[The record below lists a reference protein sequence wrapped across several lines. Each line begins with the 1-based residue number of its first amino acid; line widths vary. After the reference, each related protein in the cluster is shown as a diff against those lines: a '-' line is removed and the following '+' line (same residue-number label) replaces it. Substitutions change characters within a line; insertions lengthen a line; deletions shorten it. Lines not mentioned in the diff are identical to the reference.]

1 MKNILIYFCLHLHV
15 LIFHSHYI
23 YCEKVSKSK
32 GHEIS
37 SGRKHEI
44 KQPKKIQN
52 STLKNKD
59 LEIKRFNV
67 QNMFEKGFSMNNI
80 IIEEKIPN
88 NKKMTHIT
96 SNQTS
101 LKNQYLDSKNNHNI
115 NKQLKQKSNVRLQ
128 FGEYFPLETKINL
141 TSENSLSASY
151 HPYREKVS
159 DNVLNQNRKLHQK
172 RSNVTAK
179 NTKTNKD
186 SKSNNETI
194 KTSIEPNDKT
204 FEDTRLNSFKSK
216 ISNREPIQQILE
228 PISKD
233 SKTRGDEKKYPI
245 KNISESLKNEIIH
258 ENNNEKDLLITFPI
272 HSNDKDISNNTHNTK
287 PILSGNVQN
296 EIVIPNYNKPPNDI
310 ITEEIKAEDQKIP
323 IIQAENPNSFF
334 TNNFTQNENIT
345 KQEISLKPSVTD
357 ILNEHG
363 ETTIDSKIEYIDKR
377 TGMTIYHLI
386 DSKIKLKDIN
396 ESKGIVDSVHAQH
409 ISEDSNEKEK
419 GEPTETIK
427 NLQNLHEIQPS
438 IAENENEI
446 LNKYFNWYKKN
457 VNEDTQYND
466 ILYVLHDPTQNE
478 ALMNHNIDINTIVDQ
493 NGNPIPDAK
502 SKREIL
508 VNFLLYYKSFVN
520 PNGQDHFNN
529 IGHPHAK
536 KRHDISKKTYAIS
549 DINKN
554 FKEDVNQN
562 IQKPINYSDLDSA
575 ETHSNEKYDK
585 FVQIFQNQENT
596 ETLNSLNNNDF
607 NENHDIFPPQYFSNT
622 YPGATE
628 DKIDFYPN
636 TTESNMTKSKYPD
649 NKSYMPGV
657 HSNIYRFSNTDDKI
671 YDSGIP
677 YVFDRNNLE
686 SNVMF
691 REEGA
696 DSHSNIGSEYKNP
709 NVSYT
714 NYFNIL
720 SGLDSNTTKNTN
732 KAIKKFDIAHQKTH
746 LGTPNMSESEYFTY
760 GNPNIGVIKEQGEN
774 NDAGIVGNIES
785 GNTLNRNP
793 YYNSL
798 YHDINSNTTKDSEST
813 NLSNN
818 AIFPVQNPS
827 TDSRNFLQQKMNAV
841 HRKSK

>member
-1 MKNILIYFCLHLHV
+1 
-15 LIFHSHYI
+15 
-23 YCEKVSKSK
+23 
-32 GHEIS
+32 
-37 SGRKHEI
+37 
-44 KQPKKIQN
+44 
-52 STLKNKD
+52 
-59 LEIKRFNV
+59 
-67 QNMFEKGFSMNNI
+67 
-80 IIEEKIPN
+80 
-88 NKKMTHIT
+88 
-96 SNQTS
+96 
-101 LKNQYLDSKNNHNI
+101 
-115 NKQLKQKSNVRLQ
+115 
-128 FGEYFPLETKINL
+128 
-141 TSENSLSASY
+141 
-151 HPYREKVS
+151 
-159 DNVLNQNRKLHQK
+159 
-172 RSNVTAK
+172 
-179 NTKTNKD
+179 
-186 SKSNNETI
+186 
-194 KTSIEPNDKT
+194 
-204 FEDTRLNSFKSK
+204 
-216 ISNREPIQQILE
+216 
-228 PISKD
+228 
-233 SKTRGDEKKYPI
+233 
-245 KNISESLKNEIIH
+245 
-258 ENNNEKDLLITFPI
+258 
-272 HSNDKDISNNTHNTK
+272 
-287 PILSGNVQN
+287 
-296 EIVIPNYNKPPNDI
+296 
-310 ITEEIKAEDQKIP
+310 
-323 IIQAENPNSFF
+323 
-334 TNNFTQNENIT
+334 
-345 KQEISLKPSVTD
+345 
-357 ILNEHG
+357 
-363 ETTIDSKIEYIDKR
+363 
-377 TGMTIYHLI
+377 
-386 DSKIKLKDIN
+386 
-396 ESKGIVDSVHAQH
+396 
-409 ISEDSNEKEK
+409 
-419 GEPTETIK
+419 K

-438 IAENENEI
+438 IAENKNDI

-520 PNGQDHFNN
+520 PNGQDR
-529 IGHPHAK
+529 HPHAK

-671 YDSGIP
+671 DDSGIP

-686 SNVMF
+686 VNVMF

-696 DSHSNIGSEYKNP
+696 DSHSNIGAEYKNP

-720 SGLDSNTTKNTN
+720 SGLDSNTTKNTKN
-732 KAIKKFDIAHQKTH
+732 TDKAIKNFNIAHQKTH
-746 LGTPNMSESEYFTY
+746 LCTLHMSESEYFTY
-760 GNPNIGVIKEQGEN
+760 GNLNYGVIKEQGEN
-774 NDAGIVGNIES
+774 NDARILGNIES
-785 GNTLNRNP
+785 GNILNKNS

-798 YHDINSNTTKDSEST
+798 YDDINSNTTKDNEST
-813 NLSNN
+813 NLSNS

-827 TDSRNFLQQKMNAV
+827 TDSRNFLQQKMNLNTFKGNGRYDENNISKATDYMPRDSESNNVQRKTNIFLIFLKQIHIKEKITNNNTCYLSIRLLNSMLYEWLKKGNIRPAHEAV
-841 HRKSK
+841 FCNIQDRSELWGAEGMHQHSNNSINFENEYAEIRVNTIIKTHVNIRNNRPYIFILNKIKIENHTFKKYDPCLVDELGIDLKFCDNLSCDQMEWYCRCLHSADNDQKSKPRSDLKTEKCWNRVYICVIKQPKYGVKRVRTNNIGPFIEAAGTEDKDKRNGDYKLNFRC

>member
-1 MKNILIYFCLHLHV
+1 MEENIFKLANTDKN
-15 LIFHSHYI
+15 S
-23 YCEKVSKSK
+23 
-32 GHEIS
+32 
-37 SGRKHEI
+37 
-44 KQPKKIQN
+44 
-52 STLKNKD
+52 
-59 LEIKRFNV
+59 NV
-67 QNMFEKGFSMNNI
+67 Q
-80 IIEEKIPN
+80 
-88 NKKMTHIT
+88 
-96 SNQTS
+96 
-101 LKNQYLDSKNNHNI
+101 
-115 NKQLKQKSNVRLQ
+115 LQ
-128 FGEYFPLETKINL
+128 FGGYFPLETKINL
-141 TSENSLSASY
+141 PSENSLSACYCS
-151 HPYREKVS
+151 YREKVS
-159 DNVLNQNRKLHQK
+159 DNALNQHPKLHQK
-172 RSNVTAK
+172 RSTVTAK
-179 NTKTNKD
+179 NSKSNKD

-194 KTSIEPNDKT
+194 KTSIDPNDKT
-204 FEDTRLNSFKSK
+204 FEDTRLNSYKPK

-228 PISKD
+228 TKSED
-233 SKTRGDEKKYPI
+233 SKTLGDEKK
-245 KNISESLKNEIIH
+245 
-258 ENNNEKDLLITFPI
+258 D
-272 HSNDKDISNNTHNTK
+272 
-287 PILSGNVQN
+287 
-296 EIVIPNYNKPPNDI
+296 
-310 ITEEIKAEDQKIP
+310 
-323 IIQAENPNSFF
+323 
-334 TNNFTQNENIT
+334 
-345 KQEISLKPSVTD
+345 
-357 ILNEHG
+357 
-363 ETTIDSKIEYIDKR
+363 
-377 TGMTIYHLI
+377 
-386 DSKIKLKDIN
+386 KIKLKDIN

-419 GEPTETIK
+419 ENK
-427 NLQNLHEIQPS
+427 ND
-438 IAENENEI
+438 I

-529 IGHPHAK
+529 IGHTHAK
-536 KRHDISKKTYAIS
+536 KRHDIIKKTYAIS

-585 FVQIFQNQENT
+585 FVQIFQNQENHK
-596 ETLNSLNNNDF
+596 TLNSLNNNNFGINRDYF
-607 NENHDIFPPQYFSNT
+607 PSLNIIPSSQKYTENENHDIFPPQYFSNT

-671 YDSGIP
+671 DDSGIP

-686 SNVMF
+686 VNVMF

-696 DSHSNIGSEYKNP
+696 DSHSNIGAEYKNP

-720 SGLDSNTTKNTN
+720 SGLDSNTTKNTKN
-732 KAIKKFDIAHQKTH
+732 MHYGENTDKAIKNFNIAHQKTH
-746 LGTPNMSESEYFTY
+746 LCTLHMSESEYFTY
-760 GNPNIGVIKEQGEN
+760 GNLNYGVIKEQGEN
-774 NDAGIVGNIES
+774 NDARILGNIES
-785 GNTLNRNP
+785 GNILNKNS

-798 YHDINSNTTKDSEST
+798 YDDINSNTTKDNEST
-813 NLSNN
+813 NLSNS

-827 TDSRNFLQQKMNAV
+827 TDSRNFLQQKMKSGIRKANEFNNA
-841 HRKSK
+841 KNQELNMEQIKPKA

>member
-15 LIFHSHYI
+15 LIFHFQYI

-44 KQPKKIQN
+44 NQTNKIQN

-59 LEIKRFNV
+59 LEIKKFNV
-67 QNMFEKGFSMNNI
+67 QNMSEKGFSMNNI

-96 SNQTS
+96 SNQPS
-101 LKNQYLDSKNNHNI
+101 LKNKYSDSRNNQNIDKKLKLYDELNISSKYYDPLKFKSINFKPNKNIFKLANTDKN
-115 NKQLKQKSNVRLQ
+115 SNFRLQ

-141 TSENSLSASY
+141 PSENSLSACYCS
-151 HPYREKVS
+151 YREK
-159 DNVLNQNRKLHQK
+159 L
-172 RSNVTAK
+172 
-179 NTKTNKD
+179 
-186 SKSNNETI
+186 
-194 KTSIEPNDKT
+194 
-204 FEDTRLNSFKSK
+204 
-216 ISNREPIQQILE
+216 
-228 PISKD
+228 
-233 SKTRGDEKKYPI
+233 
-245 KNISESLKNEIIH
+245 
-258 ENNNEKDLLITFPI
+258 
-272 HSNDKDISNNTHNTK
+272 
-287 PILSGNVQN
+287 ILSGNVQN

-323 IIQAENPNSFF
+323 IIQVENPNSFV

-419 GEPTETIK
+419 E
-427 NLQNLHEIQPS
+427 LQNVNEIQPS

-562 IQKPINYSDLDSA
+562 VQKPINYSDLDSA

-720 SGLDSNTTKNTN
+720 SGLDSNTTKNTKN
-732 KAIKKFDIAHQKTH
+732 TDKAIKKFDIAHQKTH

-760 GNPNIGVIKEQGEN
+760 GNPNIGVIKEQGKN

>member
-1 MKNILIYFCLHLHV
+1 MEENIFKLANTDKN
-15 LIFHSHYI
+15 S
-23 YCEKVSKSK
+23 
-32 GHEIS
+32 
-37 SGRKHEI
+37 
-44 KQPKKIQN
+44 
-52 STLKNKD
+52 
-59 LEIKRFNV
+59 NV
-67 QNMFEKGFSMNNI
+67 Q
-80 IIEEKIPN
+80 
-88 NKKMTHIT
+88 
-96 SNQTS
+96 
-101 LKNQYLDSKNNHNI
+101 
-115 NKQLKQKSNVRLQ
+115 LQ
-128 FGEYFPLETKINL
+128 FGGYFPLETKINL
-141 TSENSLSASY
+141 PSENSLSACYCS
-151 HPYREKVS
+151 YREKVS
-159 DNVLNQNRKLHQK
+159 DNALNQHPKLHQK
-172 RSNVTAK
+172 RSTVTAK
-179 NTKTNKD
+179 NSKSNKD

-194 KTSIEPNDKT
+194 KTSIDPNDKT
-204 FEDTRLNSFKSK
+204 FEDTRLNSYKPK

-228 PISKD
+228 TKSED
-233 SKTRGDEKKYPI
+233 SKTLGDEKK
-245 KNISESLKNEIIH
+245 
-258 ENNNEKDLLITFPI
+258 D
-272 HSNDKDISNNTHNTK
+272 
-287 PILSGNVQN
+287 
-296 EIVIPNYNKPPNDI
+296 
-310 ITEEIKAEDQKIP
+310 
-323 IIQAENPNSFF
+323 
-334 TNNFTQNENIT
+334 
-345 KQEISLKPSVTD
+345 
-357 ILNEHG
+357 
-363 ETTIDSKIEYIDKR
+363 
-377 TGMTIYHLI
+377 
-386 DSKIKLKDIN
+386 KIKLKDIN

-419 GEPTETIK
+419 ENK
-427 NLQNLHEIQPS
+427 ND
-438 IAENENEI
+438 I

-671 YDSGIP
+671 DDSGIP

-686 SNVMF
+686 VNVMF

-696 DSHSNIGSEYKNP
+696 DSHSNIGAEYKNP

-720 SGLDSNTTKNTN
+720 SGLDSNTTKNTKN
-732 KAIKKFDIAHQKTH
+732 MHYGENTDKAIKNFNIAHQKTH
-746 LGTPNMSESEYFTY
+746 LCTLHMSESEYFTY
-760 GNPNIGVIKEQGEN
+760 GNLNYGVIKEQGEN
-774 NDAGIVGNIES
+774 NDARILGNIES
-785 GNTLNRNP
+785 GNILNKNS

-798 YHDINSNTTKDSEST
+798 YDDINSNTTKDNEST
-813 NLSNN
+813 NLSNS

-827 TDSRNFLQQKMNAV
+827 TDSRNFLQQKMKSGIRKANEFNNA
-841 HRKSK
+841 KNQELNMEQIKPKA

>member
-1 MKNILIYFCLHLHV
+1 
-15 LIFHSHYI
+15 
-23 YCEKVSKSK
+23 
-32 GHEIS
+32 
-37 SGRKHEI
+37 
-44 KQPKKIQN
+44 
-52 STLKNKD
+52 
-59 LEIKRFNV
+59 
-67 QNMFEKGFSMNNI
+67 
-80 IIEEKIPN
+80 
-88 NKKMTHIT
+88 
-96 SNQTS
+96 
-101 LKNQYLDSKNNHNI
+101 
-115 NKQLKQKSNVRLQ
+115 
-128 FGEYFPLETKINL
+128 
-141 TSENSLSASY
+141 
-151 HPYREKVS
+151 
-159 DNVLNQNRKLHQK
+159 
-172 RSNVTAK
+172 
-179 NTKTNKD
+179 
-186 SKSNNETI
+186 
-194 KTSIEPNDKT
+194 
-204 FEDTRLNSFKSK
+204 
-216 ISNREPIQQILE
+216 
-228 PISKD
+228 
-233 SKTRGDEKKYPI
+233 
-245 KNISESLKNEIIH
+245 
-258 ENNNEKDLLITFPI
+258 
-272 HSNDKDISNNTHNTK
+272 
-287 PILSGNVQN
+287 
-296 EIVIPNYNKPPNDI
+296 
-310 ITEEIKAEDQKIP
+310 
-323 IIQAENPNSFF
+323 
-334 TNNFTQNENIT
+334 
-345 KQEISLKPSVTD
+345 
-357 ILNEHG
+357 
-363 ETTIDSKIEYIDKR
+363 
-377 TGMTIYHLI
+377 
-386 DSKIKLKDIN
+386 
-396 ESKGIVDSVHAQH
+396 
-409 ISEDSNEKEK
+409 
-419 GEPTETIK
+419 K

-520 PNGQDHFNN
+520 PNGQDR
-529 IGHPHAK
+529 HPHAK

-720 SGLDSNTTKNTN
+720 SGLDSNTTKNTKN
-732 KAIKKFDIAHQKTH
+732 TDKAIKKFDIAHQKTH

-798 YHDINSNTTKDSEST
+798 YHDINSNTTKDTNEFNNAKKPGIKYGTNKTESLNTFKGNGRYDENNISKATDYMPRDSESNNVQRKT
-813 NLSNN
+813 NIFLIFLKQIHIKEKITNNNTCYLSIRLLNSMLYEWLKKGNIRPAHEAVFCNTQDRSELWGAEGMHQHSNNSINFENDYAEIRYDPCLVDELGIDLKFCDNLSCDQMEWYSDND
-818 AIFPVQNPS
+818 Q
-827 TDSRNFLQQKMNAV
+827 
-841 HRKSK
+841 KSKPRSDLKTEKCWNRVYICVIKQPKYGVKCVRTNNIGLFIEAAGTEDKDKRNGD